1 MGWRPARLLSRRVP
15 DRAATVCGMRR
26 IAVSMLAVGVLA
38 GCAGGG
44 ADASP
49 ATAGSSSSP
58 PQVLD
63 WSGYTPSTTP
73 APPAAPLQASEVKV
87 TLKTLSKKCFGSA
100 GCNVEWRT
108 DVSLARFPDA
118 WYSVTYEVL
127 GLEDEQNASFSVDPT
142 GSVTGELVSSGSTD
156 SSSAKLLA
164 KVTDVRRIDP

>member
-1 MGWRPARLLSRRVP
+1 M
-15 DRAATVCGMRR
+15 CGMRR

-49 ATAGSSSSP
+49 ATSPTAGSSSP

-100 GCNVEWRT
+100 GCNVQWRT

-127 GLEDEQNASFSVDPT
+127 GLEDEQIASFSVDPT

-156 SSSAKLLA
+156 SSSAKWSA
-164 KVTDVRRIDP
+164 KVTDVRRTDP